1 MAAFFS
7 RGKVQREGS
16 KGQVIR
22 LHGTAPYVFEGVEVP
37 AGDWGALIGRDA
49 GGVDVL
55 NDMKE
60 M

>member
-1 MAAFFS
+1 LVPLSASAEVS
-7 RGKVQREGS
+7 LSSIGS
-16 KGQVIR
+16 KR
-22 LHGTAPYVFEGVEVP
+22 PYGTAPYVFEGSEG
-37 AGDWGALIGRDA
+37 ARWGTGGALIGRDA